1 MNLHTHVMVGVRV
14 GALFFGRPE
23 IMLMIGVGATI
34 PDLDREYGF
43 FSKESFRRR
52 QIPRSLFHNF
62 LFIAIL
68 YFINPYFGIGAFLH
82 AFLDSLTTTRDRGVE
97 WLYPFSRMV
106 TKAVYD
112 SDGNKLEL
120 DPKHRIYFLQNDLPG
135 LTRRTTKDIKPGEKP
150 LPNRRTYGPA
160 LSGKFLDRSLF
171 FGSAALTLLL
181 LLVSAFGFQQFI
193 DLSFNAFSLSL
204 TLPLLVGAVGV
215 FLNFLVGELDR
226 ERLIDN
232 AKSYRTYKATFY
244 LTFGIMIFAVIL
256 GAVMNQQTLISTLSK
271 IPYVA
276 AGVALLICV
285 SYAILA
291 YSSRRLS
298 RDDKIER
305 EGSVCQSNFILV
317 LQRLHCIRAPLSS
330 SYPNSE

>member
-1 MNLHTHVMVGVRV
+1 MNLHTHVMFGILV

-23 IMLMIGVGATI
+23 IMLMIGVGSAI

-52 QIPRSLFHNF
+52 QIHRALLHNF
-62 LFIAIL
+62 LCIAIL

-97 WLYPFSRMV
+97 WLYPFSRLV

-112 SDGNKLEL
+112 SDGSRLEL
-120 DPKHRIYFLQNDLPG
+120 DPTHRIYFLQNDLPR

-171 FGSAALTLLL
+171 YGSAALTLLL
-181 LLVSAFGFQQFI
+181 LLFSVLGFKQFI
-193 DLSFNAFSLSL
+193 DLSFNEFSLSL

-226 ERLIDN
+226 KRLIDN

-244 LTFGIMIFAVIL
+244 LTFGIMICAVIL
-256 GAVMNQQTLISTLSK
+256 GAIMNPQGVFSTASLV
-271 IPYVA
+271 PYIA
-276 AGVALLICV
+276 TGVTLLICV
-285 SYAILA
+285 SYAILT
-291 YSSRRLS
+291 YSSRRFS
-298 RDDKIER
+298 RDGEKE
-305 EGSVCQSNFILV
+305 
-317 LQRLHCIRAPLSS
+317 PLIV
-330 SYPNSE
+330 

>member
-1 MNLHTHVMVGVRV
+1 MNLHTHVMSGILV

-23 IMLMIGVGATI
+23 IMLMIGVGSAI

-52 QIPRSLFHNF
+52 QIHRALFHNF
-62 LFIAIL
+62 LAIAIL

-97 WLYPFSRMV
+97 WLFPFSRLV

-181 LLVSAFGFQQFI
+181 LLFSALGFQQFI
-193 DLSFNAFSLSL
+193 DLTFNGFN
-204 TLPLLVGAVGV
+204 LPLVLPLIIGAAGV

-244 LTFGIMIFAVIL
+244 LSFGMMIVAVIL
-256 GAVMNQQTLISTLSK
+256 GAIMNPQTVNSTLSN
-271 IPYVA
+271 IPYIAVGIA
-276 AGVALLICV
+276 IVICI
-285 SYAILA
+285 SYAILT
-291 YSSRRLS
+291 YSSRGFS
-298 RDDKIER
+298 KGNKKE
-305 EGSVCQSNFILV
+305 
-317 LQRLHCIRAPLSS
+317 PLIV
-330 SYPNSE
+330 

>member
-1 MNLHTHVMVGVRV
+1 MNFHTHVMIGVLV
-14 GALFFGRPE
+14 GALFFGKPE
-23 IMLMIGVGATI
+23 AMLLIGVGSTI

-52 QIPRSLFHNF
+52 QIHRALLHNF

-68 YFINPYFGIGAFLH
+68 YFINPYLGIGAFLH

-97 WLYPFSRMV
+97 WLYPFSRLV

-171 FGSAALTLLL
+171 FGSTALVLLM
-181 LLVSAFGFQQFI
+181 LLVSALGFQQFV
-193 DLSFNAFSLSL
+193 DLSFSEFSLSF
-204 TLPLLVGAVGV
+204 TLPLLVGSVGIM
-215 FLNFLVGELDR
+215 LNFLVGELDR
-226 ERLIDN
+226 KRLLDF

-244 LTFGIMIFAVIL
+244 LTFGMMVFAIVL
-256 GAVMNQQTLISTLSK
+256 GAIMNPQGVFSTASL
-271 IPYVA
+271 IPYIA
-276 AGVALLICV
+276 AGVALLICI
-285 SYAILA
+285 SYAILT
-291 YSSRRLS
+291 YSSRRFS
-298 RDDKIER
+298 KDDKKE
-305 EGSVCQSNFILV
+305 
-317 LQRLHCIRAPLSS
+317 PLIV
-330 SYPNSE
+330 

>member
-1 MNLHTHVMVGVRV
+1 MFGMLV

-23 IMLMIGVGATI
+23 IMLMIGVGATL

-52 QIPRSLFHNF
+52 QIHRALFHNF
-62 LFIAIL
+62 LAIAVL
-68 YFINPYFGIGAFLH
+68 YFINPLIGLGAFLH
-82 AFLDSLTTTRDRGVE
+82 SFLDSLTTTRDRGVE
-97 WLYPFSRMV
+97 WLYPFSRLV
-106 TKAVYD
+106 TQAVYD

-120 DPKHRIYFLQNDLPG
+120 DPKHRIFFLQNDLPG

-171 FGSAALTLLL
+171 FGSAALTLMMLL
-181 LLVSAFGFQQFI
+181 FSVVGFQQFI
-193 DLSFNAFSLSL
+193 DLSFKGFSLSSV
-204 TLPLLVGAVGV
+204 LPLLVGAVGV

-226 ERLIDN
+226 KRLIDN
-232 AKSYRTYKATFY
+232 AKSYRTYKVTFY

-256 GAVMNQQTLISTLSK
+256 GGILNPQTLTSTISI

-276 AGVALLICV
+276 VGIALVICIAYV
-285 SYAILA
+285 VLT
-291 YSSRRLS
+291 YSSRGFS
-298 RDDKIER
+298 KDNKKE
-305 EGSVCQSNFILV
+305 
-317 LQRLHCIRAPLSS
+317 PLIV
-330 SYPNSE
+330 

>member
-1 MNLHTHVMVGVRV
+1 MNLHTHVVLGILV

-23 IMLMIGVGATI
+23 IMLMIGVGSAI

-52 QIPRSLFHNF
+52 QIHRALFHNF
-62 LFIAIL
+62 LCIAIL
-68 YFINPYFGIGAFLH
+68 SVINPYFGIGAFLH

-97 WLYPFSRMV
+97 WLYPFSRLV

-112 SDGNKLEL
+112 SDGSRLEL

-150 LPNRRTYGPA
+150 MPNRRTYGPA

-181 LLVSAFGFQQFI
+181 LLCSALGFQQFI
-193 DLSFNAFSLSL
+193 DLSFNEFSLSL

-215 FLNFLVGELDR
+215 FLNFLIGELDR

-232 AKSYRTYKATFY
+232 AKSYRTYKASFY

-256 GAVMNQQTLISTLSK
+256 GAIMNPLTLISTLSK
-271 IPYVA
+271 IPYIAVV
-276 AGVALLICV
+276 VALLICV
-285 SYAILA
+285 SYAVLT
-291 YSSRRLS
+291 YSSRRFS
-298 RDDKIER
+298 RDAKKE
-305 EGSVCQSNFILV
+305 
-317 LQRLHCIRAPLSS
+317 PLIV
-330 SYPNSE
+330 